1 MRDTN
6 GETRRERNEAFE
18 LLSPEAEV
26 PEAGH
31 TLWDWFW
38 DLRSAQAPG
47 FSGPAPLS
55 HQEML
60 AWLQLTGN
68 LLRREDIAVLKVMD
82 GRYCQAVEEET
93 EAIRAREAG

>member
-31 TLWDWFW
+31 ALWDWFW
-38 DLRSAQAPG
+38 DLRSARAPG

-60 AWLQLTGN
+60 AWLHLTGN
-68 LLRREDIAVLKVMD
+68 LLRREDIAVLKAMD

>member
-47 FSGPAPLS
+47 FSGLAPLS

-68 LLRREDIAVLKVMD
+68 HLRREDIAVLKAMD

>member
-1 MRDTN
+1 MRDIN

-31 TLWDWFW
+31 PLWDWFW

-47 FSGPAPLS
+47 FSGPVPLS

-68 LLRREDIAVLKVMD
+68 LLRREDIAVLKAMD
-82 GRYCQAVEEET
+82 GRYCQVVVEET